1 MSISRTRNAQHK
13 VYIPSSARENQYLL
27 AKFTVTDEMLA
38 KFSSTENSGQP
49 YQYFYQTL
57 SKIFFKINDDL
68 DIENGQ
74 FVANDKFT
82 RVRFSPEKLTAQTV
96 QQIIFLY
103 NSHYHN
109 SQNAYFDGNKRVKK
123 INLVFLANGSEIRHD
138 AAKFHKKVKQ
148 AIALFSQ
155 QIGLNNHDIRI
166 CDHQHL
172 TYDLFAKSKGIE
184 GTHAHK
190 LRSMKNRYLSDSLTL
205 PENIDAL
212 TYAIVDIPLNRRM
225 RKLTSLDE
233 TSNETYGPLYS
244 FIADN
249 LISAAKKHNLNNG
262 AIIANGLIPIVRRS
276 NDEVVVTNGELQMLG
291 YNPEH
296 DSRGF
301 TCKWSADKL
310 VDTVQLIFVASL
322 QYSTNHGYGKFL
334 NQVEH
339 TLHSLAE
346 RLDYI
351 NSKEEMLIRFH
362 QHIGFHL
369 QRENT

>member
-1 MSISRTRNAQHK
+1 MSISRTRNTQNK

-27 AKFTVTDEMLA
+27 AKFSVTDEMLA
-38 KFSSTENSGQP
+38 KFSSTENSEQP
-49 YQYFYQTL
+49 YLHFYQTL

-82 RVRFSPEKLTAQTV
+82 RVRFSLEKLTAQTE

-103 NSHYHN
+103 NAHYHN
-109 SQNAYFDGNKRVKK
+109 SQNAYFDGKKRVKK

-138 AAKFHKKVKQ
+138 AAKFHKKVQQ
-148 AIALFSQ
+148 AITLFSQ
-155 QIGLNNHDIRI
+155 QVGLNSQDIRV

-172 TYDLFAKSKGIE
+172 TYDLFAKDKGIE
-184 GTHAHK
+184 GTRAHK
-190 LRSMKNRYLSDSLTL
+190 LRSMKNRYSSDDLTL
-205 PENIDAL
+205 PESIDAL

-225 RKLTSLDE
+225 RKLTKIDE
-233 TSNETYGPLYS
+233 TSNEPYSPLYHL
-244 FIADN
+244 IADT
-249 LISAAKKHNLNNG
+249 LISAGKKHNLNNG

-276 NDEVVVTNGELQMLG
+276 DDEMAVTNGELQMLG

-296 DSRGF
+296 SSSGY
-301 TCKWSADKL
+301 TCKWSADTL
-310 VDTVQLIFVASL
+310 VDTAQLIFVAS
-322 QYSTNHGYGKFL
+322 QEHSTNHGYGKFL

-346 RLDYI
+346 RLSYI
-351 NSKEEMLIRFH
+351 NSKEEMLVRFH
-362 QHIGFHL
+362 QHIGFYL
-369 QRENT
+369 QDA

>member
-1 MSISRTRNAQHK
+1 MSISRTRSTQHK

-27 AKFTVTDEMLA
+27 AKFAVTDEMLA
-38 KFSSTENSGQP
+38 KFSSTDNNDQP
-49 YQYFYQTL
+49 YLHFYQTL

-82 RVRFSPEKLTAQTV
+82 RVRFSPEKLTAQTE

-109 SQNAYFDGNKRVKK
+109 SQNAYYDGNKRVKK
-123 INLVFLANGSEIRHD
+123 INLVFLANGRKIRHD

-148 AIALFSQ
+148 AITLLSQ
-155 QIGLNNHDIRI
+155 QIGLNNSDIRV

-172 TYDLFAKSKGIE
+172 TYDLFAKNKGIE

-190 LRSMKNRYLSDSLTL
+190 LRSLKNRYSSDELTL
-205 PENIDAL
+205 PDNIDAL

-225 RKLTSLDE
+225 RKLTTIDE
-233 TSNETYGPLYS
+233 TNNEPYSPLYNL
-244 FIADN
+244 IADT

-276 NDEVVVTNGELQMLG
+276 SDEVAVTNGELQMLG

-296 DSRGF
+296 DSSGYI
-301 TCKWSADKL
+301 CKWSADKL
-310 VDTVQLIFVASL
+310 VDTMQFIFVASL
-322 QYSTNHGYGKFL
+322 QHSTNHGYGKFL

-362 QHIGFHL
+362 QHIGFYL
-369 QRENT
+369 PGV